1 MPSLSESE
9 IKSMMTTPC
18 QYFVETGTFMG
29 DTTEVARRMFEKVYT
44 IEVKEDLFVK
54 ARNRF
59 KPYPSVTCYLGD
71 SSLLLGDICKTL
83 DKPTCFWLDGHY
95 SAGNTGMGT
104 KEVTLYEE
112 LDVIMTHCKVP
123 CVILIDDCRLFG
135 TSVIKKS
142 IADIIFKKKGQD
154 VYGWDVINVPNI
166 LEKVSSRLSSYS
178 FAPSI
183 LHPQDRLAITLTQ
196 IPF

>member
-1 MPSLSESE
+1 MPSLTETE
-9 IKSMMTTPC
+9 ITSMMTMPC

-44 IEVKEDLFVK
+44 IEVKEDLYVQ

-71 SSLLLGDICKTL
+71 SSILLGDICKTL

-95 SAGNTGMGT
+95 SAGNTGSGA
-104 KEVTLYEE
+104 KRVPLYEE
-112 LDVIMTHCKVP
+112 LELIMTHCKVP

-135 TSVIKKS
+135 SSVTKKS
-142 IADIIFKKKGQD
+142 MTDVIFKKKVPD
-154 VYGWDVINVPNI
+154 IYGWDVINGPSI
-166 LEKVSSRLSSYS
+166 LEKVSSRLESYS
-178 FAPSI
+178 FAPSN
-183 LHPQDRLAITLTQ
+183 LHPQDRMCICLK
-196 IPF
+196 